1 MAVLSKLKKDTRCY
15 DEPVTITRNRFAV
28 FTGSALLT
36 TCLGWAVAAQQ
47 KPATRAASAAPGGIA
62 VTVYKSPT

>member
-1 MAVLSKLKKDTRCY
+1 MKLMITRKQRAVL
-15 DEPVTITRNRFAV
+15 A
-28 FTGSALLT
+28 GSALLT

-47 KPATRAASAAPGGIA
+47 KPATTPGSPGPAATR